1 MAALERCIGPLSVDE
16 FFNRFF
22 ERTPLATARPECEG
36 AFEDI
41 LTIQRFEEIIHS
53 GVVKI
58 PFFRVLSNG
67 HPLPL
72 EDYTTEISTAAGPQ
86 EGVPSFEE
94 IYELYKTG
102 SSIVLQALQL
112 YDPVIAKFCY
122 SLHEHIGGSIQA
134 NAYLSPPGE
143 HALPPHYD
151 THDVFILQ
159 LFGAK
164 NWRIWDN
171 FRELPLK
178 SAKERF
184 RGMPN
189 HGWPSVED
197 KQPLI
202 DLTLVDGQTLY
213 IPRGFMHVAISGKE
227 PSLHLTIG
235 AKYTLVSDVLT
246 RAVRS
251 VLTSIR
257 PDQDL
262 CSPLPT
268 TEVGW
273 LNDCSESSRTR
284 FEKIKAKI
292 LRQLD
297 LDAALR
303 EAEAVTTAQRMVL
316 GGSRLKTIM
325 RQDRLTCDS
334 IMILQD
340 GPCLVSVDNEQIQ
353 LSYWRGTANF
363 HSSTLAALNFVL
375 STKTFT
381 PKEIPLRGTIDDR
394 VQFAEMLVNSGLCA
408 VIREGVDVGRLPGRK
423 VQS

>member
-1 MAALERCIGPLSVDE
+1 MSALERCIGPLSVED

-22 ERTPLATARPECEG
+22 ERSPLATARPECEG
-36 AFEDI
+36 AFEDL
-41 LTIQRFEEIIHS
+41 LTVQRFEEIIHS

-58 PFFRVLSNG
+58 PFFRVLSDG
-67 HPLPL
+67 RPLPL
-72 EDYTTEISTAAGPQ
+72 EDYTAEISTGAGRQ

-102 SSIVLQALQL
+102 SSIVLHALQL

-122 SLHEHIGGSIQA
+122 SLHEDIGGSIQA

-143 HALPPHYD
+143 NALPPHYD

-159 LFGAK
+159 LFGVK
-164 NWRIWDN
+164 NWRIWDSS
-171 FRELPLK
+171 RELPLN
-178 SAKERF
+178 SVKERF

-189 HGWPSVED
+189 HGWPSVEG

-202 DLTLVDGQTLY
+202 DLTLAEGQTLY

-235 AKYTLVSDVLT
+235 ANFILVSNVLT

-251 VLTSIR
+251 VLTSIQS
-257 PDQDL
+257 DQDL

-273 LNDCSESSRTR
+273 LNDYSDSSRAR
-284 FEKIKAKI
+284 FGRLKARI
-292 LRQLD
+292 LRHLD

-303 EAEAVTTAQRMVL
+303 ETEAATAAQRMVL
-316 GGSRLKTIM
+316 GGSRLKTAM
-325 RQDRLTCDS
+325 QQDRLTCDS

-340 GPCLVSVDNEQIQ
+340 GPCSITVDDKQIQ

-375 STKTFT
+375 NTKKFT
-381 PKEIPLRGTIDDR
+381 PKEIPLKGTNDDR
-394 VQFAEMLVNSGLCA
+394 IQFAELLVSSGLCD
-408 VIREGVDVGRLPGRK
+408 VIRGGAYVGRLLGRK